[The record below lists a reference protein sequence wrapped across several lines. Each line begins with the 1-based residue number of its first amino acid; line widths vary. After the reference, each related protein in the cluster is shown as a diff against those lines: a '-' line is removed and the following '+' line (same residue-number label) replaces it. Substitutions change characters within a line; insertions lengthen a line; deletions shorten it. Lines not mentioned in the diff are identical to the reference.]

1 MAARKFLPP
10 ARSSGAAGPDH
21 QHRLEAGTTPPGNS
35 AYNVSKVGVKALT
48 EALQHELCNTDG
60 NKVSAHIP
68 GHVFTG
74 LT

>member
-1 MAARKFLPP
+1 
-10 ARSSGAAGPDH
+10 
-21 QHRLEAGTTPPGNS
+21 
-35 AYNVSKVGVKALT
+35 VKALT